1 MKIGF
6 TGTQEGM
13 TGEQCSV
20 LASILLQEL
29 RKDWSNE
36 FHHGCCIGADWQAHR
51 IVRSLFI
58 TFRELRGW
66 ENNIIIHPPKDES
79 RKADIIDN
87 FGIIFK
93 EPKPYLQRNKDIVD
107 ETDLLIACPNTK
119 KEVLRSGTWS
129 TVRYARKRK
138 KEVLI
143 IYPDGKCG

>member
-6 TGTQEGM
+6 TGTQKGM
-13 TGEQCSV
+13 TQLQRFKFVGV
-20 LASILLQEL
+20 LSKINKE
-29 RKDWSNE
+29 KIIKE
-36 FHHGCCIGADWQAHR
+36 FHHGQCIGADAQAH
-51 IVRSLFI
+51 SLV
-58 TFRELRGW
+58 TFYYSAKIYSHRPI
-66 ENNIIIHPPKDES
+66 NTTK
-79 RKADIIDN
+79 KFTMVYDN
-87 FGIIFK
+87 ETIFLC